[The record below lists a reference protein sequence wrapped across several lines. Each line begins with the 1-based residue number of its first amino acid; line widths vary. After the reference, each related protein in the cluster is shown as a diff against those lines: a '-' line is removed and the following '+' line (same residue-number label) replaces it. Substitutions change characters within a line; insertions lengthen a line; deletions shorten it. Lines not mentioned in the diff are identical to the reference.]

1 MLARLQPAKNH
12 SGGVLEAF
20 QVRNFRFQFGAD
32 LLVAWAIEMEVIILA
47 WYILVTTDSAML
59 VALVGAL
66 RFCGT
71 LISPFIGALADR
83 GSRRKLLIGTRGIFA
98 LLALVLAGAGIFD
111 ALSPLLVFG
120 VVTVAGLLRP
130 VDMMLRQSLIAD
142 GVPARILSNAMGFF
156 RTTLDSARLVGALAG
171 AGLMGALGIGNA
183 YLAVTVLYVAS
194 VCATSLISEPTRA
207 KPVTPS
213 HPLHDLKAAFRL
225 ARTEHQLL
233 FPLLIAFLINLT
245 VLAITGGLLPLVA
258 RDTYGLGADGLGFM
272 VAAYA
277 CGALIGSVLT
287 ATTLRNFRPERLAL
301 AFLLIWHA
309 LMIGFA
315 LVTEPVLGL
324 LMLFALGLS
333 SNLVLVPVSVT
344 LLRDT
349 PPEFRAR
356 IMGLR
361 QLAVLGLPLGLMVSG
376 ALITRIGLSQTLLL
390 YAVLG
395 LLSSV
400 ALWRI
405 WRP

>member
-1 MLARLQPAKNH
+1 LKPVKNN

-20 QVRNFRFQFGAD
+20 QIRNFRFQFGAD

-47 WYILVTTDSAML
+47 WYILISTDSAIL

-71 LISPFIGALADR
+71 VISPFIGALADR
-83 GSRRKLLIGTRGIFA
+83 RSRRTLLIGTRGIFA
-98 LLALVLAGAGIFD
+98 LLACVLATAGILGF
-111 ALSPLLVFG
+111 LTPLLVFG
-120 VVTVAGLLRP
+120 VVTVAGFLRP

-156 RTTLDSARLVGALAG
+156 RTTLDSARLFGALAG
-171 AGLMGALGIGNA
+171 AGLMGAIGIGNA
-183 YLAVTVLYVAS
+183 YLAVTVLYIAS
-194 VCATSLISEPTRA
+194 VCATSFITEPARA
-207 KPVTPS
+207 RVTATS
-213 HPLHDLKAAFRL
+213 RPLHDLRAAFRL
-225 ARTEHQLL
+225 ARDDHQLL

-245 VLAITGGLLPLVA
+245 VLAITGGLLPLIA

-277 CGALIGSVLT
+277 CGALLGSVLT
-287 ATTLRNFRPERLAL
+287 ATALRNFKPERLAIVFL
-301 AFLLIWHA
+301 AIWHV
-309 LMIGFA
+309 LMIAFA
-315 LVTEPVLGL
+315 VVTEASTGLVL
-324 LMLFALGLS
+324 LFALGLS

-376 ALITRIGLSQTLLL
+376 ALITRIGLGETLML
-390 YAVLG
+390 YAGFG
-395 LLSSV
+395 LVCSV